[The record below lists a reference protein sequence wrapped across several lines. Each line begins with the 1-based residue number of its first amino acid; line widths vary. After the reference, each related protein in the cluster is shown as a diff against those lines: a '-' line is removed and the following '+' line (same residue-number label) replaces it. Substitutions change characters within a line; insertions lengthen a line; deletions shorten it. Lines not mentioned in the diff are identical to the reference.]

1 MKVKPLLSVTFIW
14 HQPHTVR
21 KMEKHC
27 SAESLRQ
34 LDACIISNPTWLRSS
49 APPPPRVMWPLAPL
63 QISWRR
69 GTHCTQWGSFYFQ
82 RRPGPGLQTTLSAQW
97 ALLIF
102 LSFSPARLS
111 LHSSA
116 SHCPAPVAHSPSP
129 HDGTTSADREG
140 E

>member
-1 MKVKPLLSVTFIW
+1 MTFIW

-49 APPPPRVMWPLAPL
+49 PPPTPSRVMWPLAPL

-102 LSFSPARLS
+102 LFFSPACLS
-111 LHSSA
+111 FTPLPLTVQPPSLTP
-116 SHCPAPVAHSPSP
+116 PAPMMARRAP
-129 HDGTTSADREG
+129 TG
-140 E
+140 EESERW